1 MNKSK
6 VYLVLLSTHHEMF
19 SLSRSDPIYKQ
30 GPRADGEL
38 VAITRK
44 VGAMTIDVKRERDD
58 NGGEG
63 PSDKR
68 GKALDGSRM
77 VREIV
82 LEDNQLTRNSLSD
95 QDVAMGV
102 EMLTRWGVAV
112 LPFIDPADCPELTE
126 IILNQL
132 IFFNDVNAVT
142 SVGGFGAL
150 GTADS
155 VHAEAIRNLRRNE
168 YEAVLPVLEGVA
180 ELESAKFPDGKA
192 YMSCLYDRFMIRKA
206 GKKPTSEAPHRDTS
220 PTGPPGALIYGGWVS
235 LRETQSLICFPGSQG
250 NSEGS
255 GFTASNMSSS
265 QLKAWRMAA
274 KQATRN
280 YLTEYADR
288 IPAFQDAL
296 DSGARGVPCPEGHI
310 LIFEQNLEHE
320 VAGNKGKVDSVRLF
334 TGAMISATD
343 DPLFPDTIDVLT
355 EFAVPLI
362 KSGQATPMWP
372 NMVYSNSSLVMQ
384 SVDLAL
390 NLDERVRGS
399 YIISPKKVWYA
410 IKPELLAR
418 GIIQSDS
425 DEDCNRVLPWPA
437 ESQDATRLG
446 PVHINRNTG
455 AVTRKLGDMRRI
467 GPSLL
472 EAGFATGDG
481 TVFPSYTAEE
491 LNIYSPGLYS
501 ITAMTTST

>member
-1 MNKSK
+1 
-6 VYLVLLSTHHEMF
+6 MF
-19 SLSRSDPIYKQ
+19 AFSSSEPIYKQ
-30 GPRADGEL
+30 QPGAGTDL
-38 VAITRK
+38 VAITRQM
-44 VGAMTIDVKRERDD
+44 GAMAIEAKRERDD

-63 PSDKR
+63 PSQKR
-68 GKALDGSRM
+68 GKALDGSQT

-82 LEDNQLTRNSLSD
+82 LEDNQLTRRPLREE
-95 QDVAMGV
+95 DVAMGV

-112 LPFIDPADCPELTE
+112 LPYIDPADCPELTE
-126 IILNQL
+126 IIFNQL
-132 IFFNDVNAVT
+132 IFFNDVNGVT

-180 ELESAKFPDGKA
+180 ELESAKFPDGTA

-206 GKKPTSEAPHRDTS
+206 GKQPTSEAPHRDTS

-250 NSEGS
+250 NTQGS
-255 GFTASNMSSS
+255 GFTTAKMSSS
-265 QLKAWRMAA
+265 RLKAWRAAA

-288 IPAFQDAL
+288 IPAFQTAL

-334 TGAMISATD
+334 TGAMISPTD

-355 EFAVPLI
+355 EYAVPLI
-362 KSGQATPMWP
+362 KSGQATPLWP
-372 NMVYSNSSLVMQ
+372 KLVYSNPSLMMQ
-384 SVDLAL
+384 CINLAL
-390 NLDERVRGS
+390 NLDERIRGR
-399 YIISPKKVWYA
+399 YLVTPGAVWNK
-410 IKPELLAR
+410 IKPKLLAQ
-418 GIIQSDS
+418 GIIQSDA
-425 DEDCNRVLPWPA
+425 DQDCNRIVPWPA

-446 PVHINRNTG
+446 PVGINRNTG
-455 AVTRKLGDMRRI
+455 AITRKRGDMRRI
-467 GPSLL
+467 GVSLL
-472 EAGFATGDG
+472 EAGFPTGDG
-481 TVFPSYTAEE
+481 TVFPEYTPDE
-491 LNIYSPGLYS
+491 LNVYIPGLYTIS
-501 ITAMTTST
+501 AMTTSL